1 MAVAVHRHRRVRRGG
16 PVRFNLSSGH
26 SSAVPG
32 PGALLPGYADHQGP
46 AVGDFPAAEHV
57 HATTLK
63 LPVWHGQEGVR
74 LADAYTA
81 AIAKVASHAKD
92 LL

>member
-1 MAVAVHRHRRVRRGG
+1 MI
-16 PVRFNLSSGH
+16 
-26 SSAVPG
+26 SAEGAGAADQTGSTCPLG
-32 PGALLPGYADHQGP
+32 THPLFRTPGALLPGYADHQGP

-57 HATTLK
+57 HATALK
-63 LPVWHGQEGVR
+63 LPVWHGQEDVR